1 MGAACVRADDSNNRN
16 TAGLKK
22 RNSRMQYGDDSL
34 TPSESWP
41 LPAYVTLS
49 RRYDDDENVKSSPPS
64 RVELQSSSAEFYSSL
79 LDIGRLTS
87 SFLARYSRS
96 LPRKPSYL
104 QNDLGEHAYPFS
116 SKARSQCFF
125 DAALRSSVTE
135 AQRSMRSPCGAT
147 QLLAQYS

>member
-1 MGAACVRADDSNNRN
+1 MGAACVRADDSNNPG
-16 TAGLKK
+16 TAGVKH
-22 RNSRMQYGDDSL
+22 RNSRVQYGDDSL
-34 TPSESWP
+34 IPSESWP

-49 RRYDDDENVKSSPPS
+49 RRYDDENVKSSSPL

-96 LPRKPSYL
+96 LPKKPSYL

-116 SKARSQCFF
+116 SKARSQSFF
-125 DAALRSSVTE
+125 DAALRSSATE
-135 AQRSMRSPCGAT
+135 AQRSMRSPCGAA